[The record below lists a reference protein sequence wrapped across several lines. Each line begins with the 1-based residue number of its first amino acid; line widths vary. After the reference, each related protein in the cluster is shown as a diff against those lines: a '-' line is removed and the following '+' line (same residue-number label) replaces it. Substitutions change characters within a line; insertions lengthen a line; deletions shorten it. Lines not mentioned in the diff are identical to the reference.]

1 MSRLMSYSG
10 YLLYSG
16 DSIIPDRP
24 FPLDPSSCF
33 SVVVAF
39 LPSLVSLSVAPSLVV
54 PTFVVDLLVVSKY
67 GVVTLS
73 GVVS

>member
-16 DSIIPDRP
+16 DNIIPDRP

-33 SVVVAF
+33 SVVATF
-39 LPSLVSLSVAPSLVV
+39 LSLVSLSPSLEVS
-54 PTFVVDLLVVSKY
+54 TFVVDLLVVSKY
-67 GVVTLS
+67 D
-73 GVVS
+73 VVSLSRVVS